1 MATAKRQLIEH
12 LYPGDFNADVT
23 SWVASG
29 IPWRRIA
36 RSVSVQTGE
45 TVSHETL
52 RNWFKAEEDV
62 A

>member
-12 LYPGDFNADVT
+12 LYPGNLTVDVKY
-23 SWVASG
+23 WVLVG
-29 IPWRRIA
+29 VPWREIA
-36 RSVSVQTGE
+36 ARVSQGSGE

-52 RNWFKAEEDV
+52 RNWFKAEQDV